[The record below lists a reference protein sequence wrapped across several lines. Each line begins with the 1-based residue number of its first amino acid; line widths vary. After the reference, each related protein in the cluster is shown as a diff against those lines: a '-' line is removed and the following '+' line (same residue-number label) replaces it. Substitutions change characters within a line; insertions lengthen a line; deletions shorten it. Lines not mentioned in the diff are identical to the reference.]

1 MSNWPAWGIVPRVVD
16 HSVVRRRRLTALGV
30 VAGVAVV
37 IGVTVGA
44 RHGGD
49 DGGPGRGS
57 EAATSAAAQ
66 KPRPAQLP
74 GGGRRL
80 FPDRRVVAF
89 YGNPR
94 DDELGALGI
103 GTPAQ
108 AARRLV
114 KQAKPYNLKAR
125 PVLPAMELISTV
137 ATAAPG
143 PSGEYRD
150 RMSFKTIRRYLAAA
164 RRIKA
169 LLVLDIQPGRGQ
181 FGPEIERLRPFLQE
195 PDVGLALD
203 PEWHVGPDDLPG
215 KVIGST
221 DADVVNAAATYLAR
235 IVAEYDLP
243 EKLLIVHR
251 FTDNMIARADR
262 LRPVRGVQTVVN
274 VDGFGANGV
283 KVAKYHAFVRSTPKL
298 RRGFKLFYKEDV
310 KTMSPKSV
318 LALSPRPDVIVY
330 E

>member
-1 MSNWPAWGIVPRVVD
+1 VD
-16 HSVVRRRRLTALGV
+16 RDVVRRRRLTALGV
-30 VAGVAVV
+30 VAIVAALGGVVA
-37 IGVTVGA
+37 GA
-44 RHGGD
+44 GGGSGD
-49 DGGPGRGS
+49 DGGGGRRAGS
-57 EAATSAAAQ
+57 GDSGSTADKA
-66 KPRPAQLP
+66 PPPQLP

-108 AARRLV
+108 AARRLLA
-114 KQAKPYNLKAR
+114 QAKPYNLKAR
-125 PVLPAMELISTV
+125 PVLPAMELITTT

-143 PSGEYRD
+143 EAGLYRD
-150 RMSFKTIRRYLAAA
+150 HLSFAKIRSYLKAA

-181 FGPEIERLRPFLQE
+181 FGPEIERLATFLRE

-203 PEWHVGPDDLPG
+203 PEWHVGPDQLPG

-221 DADVVNAAATYLAR
+221 DADVVNAAATYLAK
-235 IVAEYDLP
+235 IVREHDLP
-243 EKLLIVHR
+243 EKVLIVHR
-251 FTDNMIARADR
+251 FTDDMIARADR
-262 LRPVRGVQTVVN
+262 LRPVPGVQTVVN
-274 VDGFGANGV
+274 VDGFGSTSV
-283 KVAKYHAFVRSTPKL
+283 KVAKYHSFVRSTPKL

-310 KTMSPKSV
+310 KTMTPKSV
-318 LALSPRPDVIVY
+318 MALSPRPDVVVY

>member
-1 MSNWPAWGIVPRVVD
+1 MMERVD
-16 HSVVRRRRLTALGV
+16 ARTVRRRRLTALGA
-30 VAGVAVV
+30 VALVAVV
-37 IGVTVGA
+37 GGIAAGA
-44 RHGGD
+44 GGGD
-49 DGGPGRGS
+49 PDRDPSDGAS
-57 EAATSAAAQ
+57 TTKTTTADAAP
-66 KPRPAQLP
+66 KPAQLP

-108 AARRLV
+108 AAKRLL
-114 KQAKPYNLKAR
+114 KQAKPYTLKTR
-125 PVLPAMELISTV
+125 PVLPAMELVTTV

-143 PSGEYRD
+143 EAGLYRD
-150 RMSFKTIRRYLAAA
+150 HMSFAKIRRYLAAA
-164 RRIKA
+164 RRIDA
-169 LLVLDIQPGRGQ
+169 LLILDIQPGRGE
-181 FGPEIERLRPFLQE
+181 FGPEITRLARFLRE

-203 PEWHVGPDDLPG
+203 PEWHVAPDALPG

-221 DADVVNAAATYLAR
+221 DADVVNAAAAYLAK
-235 IVAEYDLP
+235 IVREHKLP

-251 FTDNMIARADR
+251 FTDDMIARADR
-262 LRPVRGVQTVVN
+262 LRQVRGVQTVMN
-274 VDGFGANGV
+274 VDGFGSTSV
-283 KVAKYHAFVRSTPKL
+283 KVAKYHSFVRTTPAM

-310 KTMSPKSV
+310 QTMSPKSV
-318 LALSPRPDVIVY
+318 MALSPRPDVVVY

>member
-1 MSNWPAWGIVPRVVD
+1 MVVD
-16 HSVVRRRRLTALGV
+16 RTVVRRRRLTALGV

-37 IGVTVGA
+37 VGVAIGAG
-44 RHGGD
+44 HGGD
-49 DGGPGRGS
+49 DAGSGG
-57 EAATSAAAQ
+57 EAATSAGAKGAGA
-66 KPRPAQLP
+66 KAPAQLP

-108 AARRLV
+108 AARKLL

-150 RMSFKTIRRYLAAA
+150 HLSFATIRKYHAAA
-164 RRIKA
+164 RKAHA

-181 FGPEIERLRPFLQE
+181 FGPEIERLKPFLEQ

-203 PEWHVGPDDLPG
+203 PEWHVGPGDLPG

-221 DADVVNAAATYLAR
+221 DADVVNAAAAYLSR
-235 IVAEYDLP
+235 IVAARDLP

-262 LRPVRGVQTVVN
+262 LKPVRGVQTVVN
-274 VDGFGANGV
+274 VDGFGANSV
-283 KVAKYHAFVRSTPKL
+283 KVAKYHAFVRSTPTM

-318 LALSPRPDVIVY
+318 MALSPRPDVVVY